1 MTHPKLK
8 RSSGPAAAVGNS
20 MDWGS
25 CCWWLLWVTL
35 TITLTQGAVSATGPA
50 LGPLATGAT
59 SVPMPTVEVFVR
71 EGCQHCADAKVF
83 LSDVSR
89 DRPSV
94 SIVYRDVELDPDA
107 VETLIAHSRRL
118 GRTPAVPT
126 FVIGEQV
133 VVGFVSAKISGPGLL
148 ELIDAVSTRTID
160 DPARP
165 QPDAPGLAQAKRFGL
180 PLFSLAMGTL
190 DGVNACAMWALLFLL
205 SMLVHLD
212 DRRRIALL
220 AGTFVAATVAI
231 HALLLSAWFSVANL
245 VRLSSKLQAMMG
257 LLGVVIGVVNVK
269 DFFLPGRG
277 PSLSV
282 PANARRGIGSRL
294 RSLIGLRSATAGVF
308 AVLALAAVVNV
319 VELLCTAG
327 FPAMYAAV
335 LVQLAPEGAVA
346 SGYMALYMLGYAL
359 PSAVLASAT
368 VVLLSSARLG
378 TDAGRWLKLL
388 SGVSILVLAASLLW
402 PIAVRI
408 Y

>member
-1 MTHPKLK
+1 M
-8 RSSGPAAAVGNS
+8 
-20 MDWGS
+20 
-25 CCWWLLWVTL
+25 
-35 TITLTQGAVSATGPA
+35 
-50 LGPLATGAT
+50 
-59 SVPMPTVEVFVR
+59 
-71 EGCQHCADAKVF
+71 
-83 LSDVSR
+83 
-89 DRPSV
+89 
-94 SIVYRDVELDPDA
+94 
-107 VETLIAHSRRL
+107 
-118 GRTPAVPT
+118 
-126 FVIGEQV
+126 

-160 DPARP
+160 GLARP